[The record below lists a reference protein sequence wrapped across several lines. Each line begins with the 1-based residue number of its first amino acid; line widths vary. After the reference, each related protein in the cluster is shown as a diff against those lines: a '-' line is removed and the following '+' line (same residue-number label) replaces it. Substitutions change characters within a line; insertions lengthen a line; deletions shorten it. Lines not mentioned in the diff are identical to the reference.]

1 MINGRYT
8 FYNLRVEIK
17 IGQAV
22 QSSAA
27 DPIEQFPAISWQNVH
42 VLRCH
47 QKTQE
52 ADSEDFGDGQHRDS
66 DGLEHWLP
74 PGLCLP

>member
-27 DPIEQFPAISWQNVH
+27 DPIEQFPAIS
-42 VLRCH
+42 
-47 QKTQE
+47 
-52 ADSEDFGDGQHRDS
+52 
-66 DGLEHWLP
+66 
-74 PGLCLP
+74 